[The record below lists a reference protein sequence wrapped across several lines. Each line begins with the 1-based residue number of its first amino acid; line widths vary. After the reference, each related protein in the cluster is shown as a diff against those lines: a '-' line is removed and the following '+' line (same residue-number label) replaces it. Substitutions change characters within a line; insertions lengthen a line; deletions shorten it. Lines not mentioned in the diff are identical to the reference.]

1 MCHVA
6 VVVDPSLLRVSLL
19 RAVGWPDLQ
28 NISVFLSLR
37 MYADT
42 LIKGALAVM
51 SFGLLAVFVLYPLT
65 IILAKSFVLEDGAIG
80 IGNYVRYVTE
90 PRLLAITIRSL
101 NVTVCATVIT
111 VVLAYGFAYAMGR
124 TQMAWK
130 PLWRICA
137 MVPIFAPSLVQA
149 LGLQFL
155 LGRNGLVGNL
165 LGIRI
170 DIYGFWG
177 ILIANV
183 LYAFPHAVL
192 ILTSA
197 LAISDRRL
205 YEAARI
211 LGASGRRIFWTV
223 TLPGSRYGIM
233 SAIFVVFT
241 IVITDFGNAIVIGG
255 DYSVLA
261 TEIYNQVSGQAN
273 FNRGAVIGVF
283 LLVPAALAMLIEH
296 WVTRRQAALL
306 TSDSV
311 PYVPLASKLTD
322 RVAFAYV
329 AAVCGTIL
337 LVVGIVVFASFTRL
351 WPYNP
356 SLTFRNYIVDVQNG
370 YAPLW
375 TSIWMSLI
383 AAFLGTIIVTM
394 NAYVVQKIQH
404 PIMRV
409 LYFFSILPAAVPG
422 MVLGLGYILAFND
435 PRNPVYLI
443 YGTVLMLAVNTIFHY
458 HAQAFLIATTT
469 LKQISRTFD
478 EASAMLGSS
487 FLGTLWR
494 ISLPLLWPSLISLA
508 LFLFMRAMVTLSAV
522 IFLVSPDNSVAAIS
536 VLLLDDSGRSTQ
548 AAAFATVIMAVVLSS
563 LLLFNLT
570 LRLAKKSEVNLPN
583 LT

>member
-1 MCHVA
+1 
-6 VVVDPSLLRVSLL
+6 
-19 RAVGWPDLQ
+19 
-28 NISVFLSLR
+28 

-42 LIKGALAVM
+42 LIKGALAVV

-65 IILAKSFVLEDGAIG
+65 IILAKSFVLEDGAVG
-80 IGNYVRYVTE
+80 IGNYVRNVTE

-111 VVLAYGFAYAMGR
+111 VVLAYGFAYAMAR

-130 PLWRICA
+130 PVWRACA
-137 MVPIFAPSLVQA
+137 MVPIFAPSLIQA

-177 ILIANV
+177 ILIADV

-283 LLVPAALAMLIEH
+283 LLIPAALAMLIEH

-311 PYVPLASKLTD
+311 PYVPLASKLPD

-329 AAVCGTIL
+329 AVVCGTIL

-383 AAFLGTIIVTM
+383 AAVLGTIIVTM
-394 NAYVVQKIQH
+394 NAYIVQKIQH

-548 AAAFATVIMAVVLSS
+548 AAAFATVIMAVVFSS
-563 LLLFNLT
+563 LLLFNLV

>member
-1 MCHVA
+1 MTVLHGMDRPA
-6 VVVDPSLLRVSLL
+6 F
-19 RAVGWPDLQ
+19 Q
-28 NISVFLSLR
+28 NISALSTLR
-37 MYADT
+37 LYGDT
-42 LIKGALAVM
+42 LIKGVLVAV

-65 IILAKSFVLEDGAIG
+65 VILAKSFVLEDGSAG
-80 IGNYVRYVTE
+80 VGNYVRYVTE

-101 NVTVCATVIT
+101 KVTVCATAIT
-111 VVLAYGFAYAMGR
+111 VVLAYGFAYAMTR

-130 PLWRICA
+130 PFWRICA

-155 LGRNGLVGNL
+155 LGRNGLVGSL
-165 LGIRI
+165 LGIRV

-177 ILIANV
+177 ILIADV

-205 YEAARI
+205 YEAAKM
-211 LGASGRRIFWTV
+211 LGASDRRIFRTV

-283 LLVPAALAMLIEH
+283 LLIPAALAMLIEH
-296 WVTRRQAALL
+296 WVTKRQAALL

-311 PYVPLASKLTD
+311 PYVPLASKLAG

-329 AAVCGTIL
+329 AVVCGAIL

-351 WPYNP
+351 WPYDP
-356 SLTFRNYIVDVQNG
+356 SLTFKNYIVDVQNG

-383 AAFLGTIIVTM
+383 AAVLGTIIVTM
-394 NAYVVQKIQH
+394 NAYIVQKIQH
-404 PIMRV
+404 PLMRV

-443 YGTVLMLAVNTIFHY
+443 YGTVLMLAINTVFHY

-548 AAAFATVIMAVVLSS
+548 AAAFATIIMAVVLAA
-563 LLLFNLT
+563 LLLFNFV
-570 LRLAKKSEVNLPN
+570 LRLARKPEGGLSKPV
-583 LT
+583 

>member
-1 MCHVA
+1 
-6 VVVDPSLLRVSLL
+6 
-19 RAVGWPDLQ
+19 
-28 NISVFLSLR
+28 

-42 LIKGALAVM
+42 LIKGALAVV

-383 AAFLGTIIVTM
+383 TAVLGTIIVTM
-394 NAYVVQKIQH
+394 NAYIVQKIQH

-435 PRNPVYLI
+435 PHNPVYLI

-487 FLGTLWR
+487 FLGTLCR

-563 LLLFNLT
+563 LLLFNLV

>member
-1 MCHVA
+1 MT
-6 VVVDPSLLRVSLL
+6 LL
-19 RAVGWPDLQ
+19 RAFSQPTRRGW
-28 NISVFLSLR
+28 
-37 MYADT
+37 A
-42 LIKGALAVM
+42 AVPVRFDGEAFVKVLLVAT
-51 SFGLLAVFVLYPLT
+51 SFGMLALFVLFPLSV
-65 IILAKSFVLEDGAIG
+65 ILAKSFVLDDGTVG
-80 IGNYVRYVTE
+80 IANYVRYVTE

-101 NVTVCATVIT
+101 KVTVCATAIT
-111 VVLAYGFAYAMGR
+111 VVLAYGFAYAMTR

-130 PLWRICA
+130 PFWRICA
-137 MVPIFAPSLVQA
+137 MIPIFAPSLVQA

-155 LGRNGLVGNL
+155 LGRNGLVGSL
-165 LGIRI
+165 LGIRL

-177 ILIANV
+177 ILIADV

-192 ILTSA
+192 ILLSA

-205 YEAARI
+205 FEAARM
-211 LGASGRRIFWTV
+211 LGASDRRIFWTV
-223 TLPGSRYGIM
+223 TLPASRYGIM

-241 IVITDFGNAIVIGG
+241 IVITDFGNAVVIGG

-283 LLVPAALAMLIEH
+283 LLIPAAIAMLVEH
-296 WVTRRQAALL
+296 VVTKRQSALL
-306 TSDSV
+306 TSESV
-311 PYVPLASKLTD
+311 PFVASRRKLAD
-322 RVAFAYV
+322 RVAFAY
-329 AAVCGTIL
+329 AAFVCGAIL

-351 WPYNP
+351 WPYDP
-356 SLTFRNYIVDVQNG
+356 TLTLKNFVVDVQNG
-370 YAPLW
+370 YAPLR

-383 AAFLGTIIVTM
+383 AAVVGTVVVTWT
-394 NAYVVQKIQH
+394 AYIVQKIRH
-404 PIMRV
+404 PFMRL

-443 YGTVLMLAVNTIFHY
+443 YGTVLMLAINTVFHY
-458 HAQAFLIATTT
+458 HAQAFLIVTTT

-478 EASAMLGSS
+478 EASAMLGGS
-487 FLGTLWR
+487 FLGTFCR

-522 IFLVSPDNSVAAIS
+522 IFLVSPDNSVAAVS

-548 AAAFATVIMAVVLSS
+548 AAAFSTIIIVVVLAA

-570 LRLAKKSEVNLPN
+570 LRLVEKRGAVAGNQIDKVE
-583 LT
+583 

>member
-1 MCHVA
+1 MDRIRLHGETAIKIALVT
-6 VVVDPSLLRVSLL
+6 VS
-19 RAVGWPDLQ
+19 V
-28 NISVFLSLR
+28 
-37 MYADT
+37 
-42 LIKGALAVM
+42 
-51 SFGLLAVFVLYPLT
+51 GLLVLFVLYPLCV
-65 IILAKSFVLEDGAIG
+65 ILAKSFVLEDGSAG
-80 IGNYVRYVTE
+80 VGNYVRYATE

-101 NVTVCATVIT
+101 NVTICATAIT
-111 VVLAYGFAYAMGR
+111 VVLAYGFSYAMTR

-130 PLWRICA
+130 PFWRLCA
-137 MVPIFAPSLVQA
+137 MIPVFAPSLVQA

-177 ILIANV
+177 ILIADT

-192 ILTSA
+192 ILTAA

-205 YEAARI
+205 FEAARM
-211 LGASGRRIFWTV
+211 LGASDRRIFWTV

-283 LLVPAALAMLIEH
+283 LLIPAGLAMLIEH

-306 TSDSV
+306 TSESIPFV
-311 PYVPLASKLTD
+311 PRRHRFAD
-322 RVAFAYV
+322 RLAFAY
-329 AAVCGTIL
+329 ACIVCGAIL
-337 LVVGIVVFASFTRL
+337 LVVGIVIFASFTRL

-356 SLTFRNYIVDVQNG
+356 ALTLRNFVVDVQNG

-383 AAFLGTIIVTM
+383 AAVLGTIIVTLT
-394 NAYVVQKIQH
+394 AYIVQKIQH
-404 PIMRV
+404 PLMRV
-409 LYFFSILPAAVPG
+409 LYFLSILPAAVPG

-443 YGTVLMLAVNTIFHY
+443 YGTVLMLAINTIFHY
-458 HAQAFLIATTT
+458 HAQAFLIVTTT

-478 EASAMLGSS
+478 EASAMLGAG
-487 FLGTLWR
+487 FLATFWR
-494 ISLPLLWPSLISLA
+494 ISLPLLWPSLVSLA
-508 LFLFMRAMVTLSAV
+508 LFMFMRAMVTLSAL
-522 IFLVSPDNSVAAIS
+522 IFLVSPDNSVAAVS

-548 AAAFATVIMAVVLSS
+548 AAAFSTIIMAVVLLA

-570 LRLAKKSEVNLPN
+570 LRLAKASSAGMSHAAPAGIR
-583 LT
+583 

>member
-1 MCHVA
+1 
-6 VVVDPSLLRVSLL
+6 
-19 RAVGWPDLQ
+19 
-28 NISVFLSLR
+28 

-42 LIKGALAVM
+42 LIKGALAVV